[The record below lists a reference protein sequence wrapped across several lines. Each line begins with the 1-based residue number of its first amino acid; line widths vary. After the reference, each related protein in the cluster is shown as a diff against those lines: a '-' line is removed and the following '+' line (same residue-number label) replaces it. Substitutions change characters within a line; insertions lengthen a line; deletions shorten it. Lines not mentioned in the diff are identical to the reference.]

1 MGRKAAI
8 YVRISGDK
16 TGAGLGIE
24 RQEDDC
30 RALAGRLG
38 WDVVEP
44 IYEDNDVS
52 AYSGKPRPGY
62 RALLAAL
69 RAGDADA
76 VICWHTDRLH
86 RSPVELEEYIEICQ
100 PRDIPTQTVKAG
112 PLDLATPSGRLMARQ
127 LGAYARFESEHHSD
141 RAKRQ
146 RRQVATS
153 GRWSGG
159 LRPYGYSADGMTL
172 DEQEADHLRWMAAE
186 VLTGTSLRA
195 IARKMNTEG
204 AFTSQGRPWTSRAV
218 ALVLQRPRN
227 AGLSQHQGEI
237 VGRAEWPAAMPEDLW
252 RGVCAVL
259 GDPAR
264 STTASRTR
272 KWLLS
277 GLARCGWTSPEGV
290 ICGRPVRSNVAAWG
304 DRRAPSYTCP
314 ANHVRRNAVELDSYI
329 EAIVLERLARPDAAE
344 LLAPDR
350 TGDTAALHAED
361 AGLRVRL
368 DELARLYAQGVI
380 DVRQLEAGSEQIR
393 TQREQIT
400 AKLGATSRGSVLTGV
415 ADAVDPAKVWEGL
428 DLSRRRA
435 IVEVL
440 LDVVILRTKR
450 GGPRRK
456 GETSFDRESVS
467 VTWKR

>member
-8 YVRISGDK
+8 YVRISEDK

-30 RALAGRLG
+30 RALAGRLD
-38 WDVVEP
+38 WEVVEV
-44 IYEDNDVS
+44 YTDNDIS

-86 RSPVELEEYIEICQ
+86 RSPVELEEYIEVCQ
-100 PRDIPTQTVKAG
+100 PREIPTQTVKAG

-146 RRQVATS
+146 RRQAATS

-159 LRPYGYSADGMTL
+159 LRPYGYSAAGMTL
-172 DEQEADHLRWMAAE
+172 DEAEADHLRWMAAE
-186 VLTGTSLRA
+186 VLSGTSLRA
-195 IARKMNTEG
+195 IARKMNADG
-204 AFTSQGRPWTSRAV
+204 AFTSQGRPWTPRGV

-227 AGLSQHQGEI
+227 AGLSQHQGEVI
-237 VGRAEWPAAMPEDLW
+237 GRGEWPAVMSEDLW

-264 STTASRTR
+264 STTASRAR

-277 GLARCGWTSPEGV
+277 GMARCGWTDPEGV
-290 ICGRPVRSNVAAWG
+290 VCGRPVRSNVAAWG

-314 ANHVRRNAVELDSYI
+314 ANHVRRNAVELDGFVETI
-329 EAIVLERLARPDAAE
+329 ILERLSRPDAAE

-361 AGLRVRL
+361 AGLRARL
-368 DELARLYAQGVI
+368 DELARLYAVGVI
-380 DVRQLEAGSEQIR
+380 DARQLEAGSTQIR
-393 TQREQIT
+393 TQREVIT
-400 AKLGATSRGSVLTGV
+400 ARLGAASRGSVLAGV
-415 ADAVDPAKVWEGL
+415 ADAVDPAKVWGGL

-440 LDVVILRTKR
+440 LDVVILRTGR

-456 GETSFDRESVS
+456 GETVFDPESIEI
-467 VTWKR
+467 TWKR